1 MSDATD
7 KNSYDWDLIERLLHE
22 VQNSAAKS
30 FAPRKYAE
38 EHAAKKAAEGESVGD
53 LDALKMRAA
62 DLEAVLFKR
71 GFIESRP
78 EEEGGNGEN
87 FILTPRGSS
96 LLAMIDSSIP
106 GNDHP
111 RQVLDEQ
118 ADALDPDTF
127 DRVSSKA
134 QVA

>member
-1 MSDATD
+1 MSD
-7 KNSYDWDLIERLLHE
+7 KYDWDLIERLLHE
-22 VQNSAAKS
+22 VQNSADKP

-38 EHAAKKAAEGESVGD
+38 EHAAAMAAEGADPGN
-53 LDALKMRAA
+53 LDALKAQAA
-62 DLEAVLFKR
+62 DLEALLFKH

-78 EEEGGNGEN
+78 EDEGGNGEN

-118 ADALDPDTF
+118 ADALDPVTF
-127 DRVSSKA
+127 DEVSSKA

>member
-1 MSDATD
+1 MSD
-7 KNSYDWDLIERLLHE
+7 KYNWDLIERLLHE
-22 VQNSAAKS
+22 VQNSADKS

-38 EHAAKKAAEGESVGD
+38 EHAAAKAADGESAGD
-53 LDALKMRAA
+53 LDALKMQAA
-62 DLEAVLFKR
+62 DLEALLFKR

-87 FILTPRGSS
+87 FVLTPRGSS

>member
-1 MSDATD
+1 MSD
-7 KNSYDWDLIERLLHE
+7 KYDWDLIERLLHE
-22 VQNSAAKS
+22 VQNSADKP

-38 EHAAKKAAEGESVGD
+38 EHAAAKAAEGESTGD

-62 DLEAVLFKR
+62 DFEALLFKR

-87 FILTPRGSS
+87 FILTPRGAS

-127 DRVSSKA
+127 DEVSSKA

>member
-1 MSDATD
+1 MT
-7 KNSYDWDLIERLLHE
+7 YDWDLIERLLHE
-22 VQNSAAKS
+22 VQNSAGTS

-38 EHAAKKAAEGESVGD
+38 EHAAAKAAEGEPVGD
-53 LDALKMRAA
+53 LDHLKQQAA
-62 DLEAVLFKR
+62 DMEAVLVKHHY
-71 GFIESRP
+71 IEPRAT
-78 EEEGGNGEN
+78 EEGGTGSN
-87 FILTPRGSS
+87 FTLTPRGSS

-118 ADALDPDTF
+118 ADALDPVTF
-127 DRVSSKA
+127 DEVASKA